1 MGDTHCGHFAG
12 LTPPSWWQSKKTKW
26 GISERESW
34 GWFTSKIK
42 KHGPYDAVIANAD
55 LIAGQNKKHAG
66 VQLITTDRNQQVSM
80 AMMCL
85 EETKCKKFRLTYGTP
100 YHTGKEEDFELTL
113 TKRLVDKGYDAQID
127 AEGFYNVNG
136 VIISAKHHA
145 GGSAQEP
152 LRGTPLRKELFYN
165 DQWVQEGIQPRADV
179 IVRGHTHYFDKEET
193 VNRHA
198 FSCPALCT
206 LGDKFGARICKG
218 TVHFGFL
225 TFNISA
231 YGEFTYKK
239 HIEVLASQ
247 PDYAEVI

>member
-1 MGDTHCGHFAG
+1 
-12 LTPPSWWQSKKTKW
+12 
-26 GISERESW
+26 
-34 GWFTSKIK
+34 
-42 KHGPYDAVIANAD
+42 
-55 LIAGQNKKHAG
+55 
-66 VQLITTDRNQQVSM
+66 
-80 AMMCL
+80 MMCL
-85 EETKCKKFRLTYGTP
+85 EETKCKKFRLTYGTG
-100 YHTGKEEDFELTL
+100 YHTGNDEDWELTL
-113 TKRLVDKGYDAQID
+113 TKRLADKGYDAQID

-136 VIISAKHHA
+136 VVISAKHHA

-165 DQWVQEGIQPRADV
+165 DQWVALGIQPRAD
-179 IVRGHTHYFDKEET
+179 IILRGHTHYFDKEET
-193 VNRHA
+193 VDRHA
-198 FSCPALCT
+198 FSCPCLCT

-231 YGEFTYKK
+231 FGEFTYKK